1 MLSNLKDD
9 MSYSDASVFEFRP
22 WKAPCPFAIRTPAM
36 YTRESSPNDVLYAVE
51 SIWTL
56 VIWYTYLFIYFI
68 YKYITY
74 NLYMYVK

>member
-1 MLSNLKDD
+1 
-9 MSYSDASVFEFRP
+9 
-22 WKAPCPFAIRTPAM
+22 M
-36 YTRESSPNDVLYAVE
+36 YTRESIPNDVLYAVE